1 MFDTTILK
9 KFHFPTQFS
18 ILISQICLFWWI
30 VDTTLLG
37 VWESMLMFFIWGM
50 IVLLTYLKL

>member
-37 VWESMLMFFIWGM
+37 YG
-50 IVLLTYLKL
+50 KAC